1 MVKNLVVFTGAGIS
15 AESGLKTFRGS
26 DGLWEGYHIEEV
38 ATPAAWK
45 KDAPK
50 VLEFYN
56 IRRKQCIAAQ
66 PNAAH
71 YALSALENDFHVHII
86 TQNIDDLHE
95 RAGSKNVLHLHGE
108 IRKAQ
113 SSLNPRF
120 VYEMNTDTISMGDTC
135 ELGTQ
140 LRPHVVWFGEAVP
153 HLEMAA
159 KLTREADIFVVIG
172 TSLQVYPAANL
183 LYEVKPGCD
192 VFLIDPDADTLR
204 MDARLTR
211 IAATATK
218 GVDILRTLLAE

>member
-1 MVKNLVVFTGAGIS
+1 MAKNLVVFTGAGIS

-26 DGLWEGYHIEEV
+26 GGLWEGYNIEEV
-38 ATPAAWK
+38 ATPDGWK
-45 KDAPK
+45 KDVKK

-56 IRRKQCIAAQ
+56 TRRQQCIAAN

-71 YALSALENDFHVHII
+71 LALRELENDFQVQII

-120 VYEMNTDTISMGDTC
+120 VYEMDTDTISIGDTC
-135 ELGTQ
+135 ELGSQ

-153 HLEMAA
+153 NLERAA
-159 KLTREADIFVVIG
+159 RLTREADIFVVIG

-183 LYEVKPGCD
+183 LYEVRPGCE
-192 VFLIDPDADTLR
+192 VFLIDPNAEALGFDSGIK
-204 MDARLTR
+204 R
-211 IAATATK
+211 IAATATE
-218 GVDILRTLLAE
+218 GVAILRKLLTE